1 MTKFEAL
8 SKFGLSVNATEEEI
22 KKAYRSLVR
31 KYHPDQFPEG
41 SLEQKQAEEK
51 MKEINEAKETL
62 DKIKKNSDQINSS
75 QEKSDY
81 YQQYQQHKEFINK
94 YKNELVNKLSRYN
107 SNNNYIRELMNY
119 HNQIVLIINDFE
131 REIKYFFRIEII
143 NKIFEE
149 YKKRIYNI
157 FNELKKD
164 IFIQYSIDESKI
176 TETINY
182 ECNLEEFYNQL
193 LNIKEKYDLKKLYRK
208 KIEQDLSDYKLR
220 AGYDYL
226 KELIEI
232 GIDNIL
238 KRLKLTNYTNYE
250 EELNKGKKEID
261 ELFEDYFKYLSQF
274 NEIQIFLEGKNLE
287 DAKIAE
293 IYSLFKSS
301 WNSFNNHT
309 SLYNTGK
316 NLKKLN
322 SLIEKYKE
330 YQQYL
335 KKIVGIDVYVKV
347 VIDKYNKFLSKLTY
361 PNDLEK
367 AKLATITLNKI
378 FEIVEQVKNQ
388 TINIENI
395 SLLQKIKFEF
405 FDEDEK
411 ILNKIGRL
419 DDSKGIYIL
428 NRDTFNYSEIII
440 GTIVDYSQDYI
451 VIQGIDK
458 FSEHY
463 RSDKISIEKFK
474 QSYMPLNLWLSN
486 SKFCGKNSAIFIGE
500 VILYYNDNLSINY
513 DRTTNKIKIHS
524 SFDTT
529 DIYNPDME
537 KFKNISYMIDKIE
550 ETLQKAIQISEEKI
564 KKRGKIR

>member
-1 MTKFEAL
+1 MTKLEAL
-8 SKFGLSVNATEEEI
+8 SKFGLSLNATEEEI
-22 KKAYRSLVR
+22 KKAYRSLVK
-31 KYHPDQFPEG
+31 KYHPDQFIEG

-62 DKIKKNSDQINSS
+62 DKIFKKGEEIPYHQKSNSYQQTSIDIEKYKRKMVEKLSQYNSS
-75 QEKSDY
+75 NCPVVDLMKYHNEIAFIIFKFENKIKNYIEKKEIDNAY
-81 YQQYQQHKEFINK
+81 YNY
-94 YKNELVNKLSRYN
+94 KLS
-107 SNNNYIRELMNY
+107 I
-119 HNQIVLIINDFE
+119 
-131 REIKYFFRIEII
+131 
-143 NKIFEE
+143 
-149 YKKRIYNI
+149 
-157 FNELKKD
+157 KD
-164 IFIQYSIDESKI
+164 IFQKFKYDFFKKYDIDEAKI
-176 TETINY
+176 TGNINY

-226 KELIEI
+226 KELVEI

-261 ELFEDYFKYLSQF
+261 EVFEDYFKYLSQF
-274 NEIQIFLEGKNLE
+274 NEIQKFFEGENLE
-287 DAKIAE
+287 NAKIAE
-293 IYSLFKSS
+293 IYSLFKRA
-301 WNSFNNHT
+301 WNSFNNHA
-309 SLYNTGK
+309 SLYDTEE

-550 ETLQKAIQISEEKI
+550 ETLQKAIQISEEKM